1 MTRLDRIKLTTRQL
15 GISRKGDLPSQIFD
29 NLFATTWRLTPE
41 EMEYINDNADDEQ
54 LDLLTY
60 CEDFAG
66 KRRAIKL
73 RNLMVYN
80 YNNK

>member
-15 GISRKGDLPSQIFD
+15 GISRGDLPSQIFD

-41 EMEYINDNADDEQ
+41 EMEYINDNLDDEQ

-66 KRRAIKL
+66 KRRALIL
-73 RNLMVYN
+73 RNEMVKNFYL
-80 YNNK
+80 